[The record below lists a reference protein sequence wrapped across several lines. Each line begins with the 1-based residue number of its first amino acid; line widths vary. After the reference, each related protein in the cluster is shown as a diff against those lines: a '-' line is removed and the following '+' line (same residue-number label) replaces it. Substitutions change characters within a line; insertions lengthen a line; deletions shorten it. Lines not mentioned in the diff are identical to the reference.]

1 MPFSLANALAI
12 FQAYI
17 NTALIGLLDY
27 FVVIY
32 LDNIL
37 IYLRNEDK
45 YYNYIRQVLT
55 RLRKNNLFYKLSKY
69 EFNIRE
75 VEFLGFLI
83 GTEGIRA
90 DPERICSIIEWPELK
105 SFYNIQVFLGFTN
118 FYRRFIHRYSQVTVG
133 LTDLLQGIEKGCK
146 SGPFI

>member
-1 MPFSLANALAI
+1 MAFRTCYSYFKYLVMPFGLANALAT

-27 FVVIY
+27 FVIIY

-37 IYLRNEDK
+37 IYSRNKGK
-45 YYNYIRQVLT
+45 YYNYVCQVLT
-55 RLRKNNLFYKLSKY
+55 RLRKNNLFCKLSKC
-69 EFNIRE
+69 EFNIKE

-90 DPERICSIIEWPELK
+90 DPE
-105 SFYNIQVFLGFTN
+105 
-118 FYRRFIHRYSQVTVG
+118 
-133 LTDLLQGIEKGCK
+133 
-146 SGPFI
+146 

>member
-1 MPFSLANALAI
+1 MPFGLANAPAI

-32 LDNIL
+32 LDDIL
-37 IYLRNEDK
+37 IYSRNKGK
-45 YYNYIRQVLT
+45 YRNYVRQVLT
-55 RLRKNNLFYKLSKY
+55 RLRKNNLFYKLSKC
-69 EFNIRE
+69 EFNVKE

-90 DPERICSIIEWPELK
+90 DPERVRSIIK
-105 SFYNIQVFLGFTN
+105 
-118 FYRRFIHRYSQVTVG
+118 
-133 LTDLLQGIEKGCK
+133 
-146 SGPFI
+146 